1 MFHNWNCQIDPPP
14 LSPFYFYVINCFQE
28 SRTTLT
34 ILNWKCVGPM
44 LEQEIY
50 LHNMYNY
57 LEHNS
62 GNI

>member
-1 MFHNWNCQIDPPP
+1 MFHNWNCQIDPPL
-14 LSPFYFYVINCFQE
+14 LSPFYFYVINFIQD

-50 LHNMYNY
+50 LHNMYV
-57 LEHNS
+57 
-62 GNI
+62 